1 MPLLYILRL
10 IFDKNKQLCL
20 CFIVVPWLNISVA
33 KRQAQ
38 RDVQFNAK
46 YFEIIW
52 FHQVSQAPKVTES
65 LNFYQIS
72 LAGNN
77 DLSAINL
84 NNLSWELNR
93 LLLPKKIPS
102 NPATQH
108 IPRPNCQNA
117 MLIKIVNKSKQKI
130 KEYRTLIGSSQT
142 IIHKN

>member
-52 FHQVSQAPKVTES
+52 FHQVSQARAPKVTES

-102 NPATQH
+102 NPAT
-108 IPRPNCQNA
+108 
-117 MLIKIVNKSKQKI
+117 
-130 KEYRTLIGSSQT
+130 
-142 IIHKN
+142 